1 MTEEELKK
9 QYNEDLKKE
18 NNRLKVGIKT
28 KDLDSLKK
36 DLIEQREKYFTLV
49 AYARGVFPDIS
60 KKIEDIF
67 PQETK
72 KFKNSPDFNH
82 GFNSGCLASFRFV
95 LSLIVEDPTGENKYD
110 YLKKKLDELKEFP
123 KLST

>member
-82 GFNSGCLASFRFV
+82 GFNSGCLASFRFD

-110 YLKKKLDELKEFP
+110 YLKKKLF
-123 KLST
+123 

>member
-1 MTEEELKK
+1 M
-9 QYNEDLKKE
+9 NIKE
-18 NNRLKVGIKT
+18 NDNLPNSEVFI
-28 KDLDSLKK
+28 
-36 DLIEQREKYFTLV
+36 IEDGEPVK
-49 AYARGVFPDIS
+49 

-82 GFNSGCLASFRFV
+82 GFNSGCLASFRFI
-95 LSLIVEDPTGENKYD
+95 LNLIVEDPTGDNKYD
-110 YLKKKLDELKEFP
+110 YLKNKLDELKEFP

>member
-1 MTEEELKK
+1 MNKEELTKE
-9 QYNEDLKKE
+9 YNEDLKKE

-28 KDLDSLKK
+28 EDLDSLKK

-49 AYARGVFPDIS
+49 SYARGVFPRIS
-60 KKIEDIF
+60 KEIEVMF
-67 PQETK
+67 PKEIK
-72 KFKNSPDFNH
+72 EFKSSPDFTH

-110 YLKKKLDELKEFP
+110 YLKNKLDELKEFP
-123 KLST
+123 KLDT